1 MLALVYH
8 APDDIRVEEVPI
20 PTIGPDEI
28 LLRVSAASICGTDL
42 RICHGGHRKYPPGT
56 LRIPG
61 HEVSGEIASVGANIQ
76 DFKVGQRV
84 FVAPNM
90 GCGHCRECI
99 TGNNNRCANYAA
111 LGVTI
116 DGAFAEYM
124 RVPAAAV
131 LQGNVMPLAD
141 GLDAAAASLIE
152 PLACV
157 LRGQKALSIKPGDV
171 VLVMGAGPI
180 GIMHMLLARLSGA
193 GKVLVSELGEERA
206 LQAKRLG
213 ADRVIQPEK
222 EDIRAVIDAE
232 SDGQGAD
239 VVIVAAPSH
248 QGQESALS
256 LAAIGGRIN
265 FFGGLPKDRPTINFD
280 SNLVHYKELLVTA
293 TTACSTGDCR
303 QAAAIINSGR
313 IDLTPLIS
321 ARFALKDALL
331 AFQAAEDRHS
341 LKVVVE
347 P

>member
-8 APDDIRVEEVPI
+8 APEDIRVEEVPI
-20 PTIGPDEI
+20 PPIGPDEI

-42 RICHGGHRKYPPGT
+42 RIWHGGHRKYPPGT

-61 HEVSGEIASVGANIQ
+61 HEVSGAIASVGANIQ

-111 LGVTI
+111 LGVTM

-141 GLDAAAASLIE
+141 GLDVAAASLIE

-193 GKVLVSELGEERA
+193 SKVLVSEMVEER
-206 LQAKRLG
+206 LNQAKRLG
-213 ADRVIQPEK
+213 ADRVIQREK
-222 EDIRAVIDAE
+222 EDVRAVIDAE

-248 QGQESALS
+248 EGQESALG

-313 IDLTPLIS
+313 IDLAPLIT